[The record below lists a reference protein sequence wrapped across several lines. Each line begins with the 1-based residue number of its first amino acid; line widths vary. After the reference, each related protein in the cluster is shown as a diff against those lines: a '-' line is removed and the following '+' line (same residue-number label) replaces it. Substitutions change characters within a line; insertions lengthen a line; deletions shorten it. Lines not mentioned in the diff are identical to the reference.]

1 MTGPQRRMLR
11 RSMPWIFM
19 TIFLA
24 IWEILCVALDVQEII
39 LPRPSRIFETIVLRA
54 DILLIFCLQ
63 TLWTTI
69 IGFLLAIAGGLVL
82 GLLIGASPF
91 IYSGLYP
98 LLIAFNAIPKV
109 AIVPILM
116 IWVGVGALPAVITAF
131 VISFFPIVVNVA
143 TGLATIEPEM
153 RDVLRSLG
161 ANQREILT
169 KVGIPRAMPYLF
181 ASLKIAI
188 TLAFIGTVI
197 SETVG
202 GNRGIGFLLATS
214 LLAVI
219 GIFDLLNA
227 ARASAADPQWL
238 GFYNEAYLVVAV
250 VYFVICFGASR
261 YSRWLENKLAAGAR
275 RP

>member
-1 MTGPQRRMLR
+1 MTGPQRRLLR
-11 RSMPWIFM
+11 MAMPWIFM
-19 TIFLA
+19 AIFLVA
-24 IWEILCVALDVQEII
+24 WEIACIAFAVPEII
-39 LPRPSRIFETIVLRA
+39 LPRPTRIFEVSVLRA
-54 DILLIFCLQ
+54 DVLLDYCAE
-63 TLWTTI
+63 TLSTTML
-69 IGFLLAIAGGLVL
+69 GFLFAIAGGLFL

-116 IWVGVGALPAVITAF
+116 IWLGVGALPAVITAF

-161 ANQREILT
+161 ATQREILM

-188 TLAFIGTVI
+188 TLAFIGSVI

-202 GNRGIGFLLATS
+202 GNRGIGFLMLS
-214 LLAVI
+214 
-219 GIFDLLNA
+219 
-227 ARASAADPQWL
+227 ASARNDAATTFAGLFAIAIMGILMYAACAFVERRMTRWAFR
-238 GFYNEAYLVVAV
+238 GEIVA
-250 VYFVICFGASR
+250 
-261 YSRWLENKLAAGAR
+261 
-275 RP
+275 